1 MILGQLSASV
11 FIDNQPL
18 LEYQEDEPEVQPEGE
33 NIKTCWIAS
42 EAGKE
47 FEIRGEI
54 LKPQRLGIWS
64 SAFVDGLK
72 CPPWVSPPRW
82 TGTVEFDCISNG
94 TDTGKLIFKDIDF
107 TDSDDD
113 SMLDDRSS
121 GIGRIVLRLKR
132 GKFIKVKT
140 VRKARSDSESVRR
153 AKLTRNAKLTGLAR
167 SKNVD
172 GHTLHVH
179 EGKVHER
186 SKKGRDHRV
195 GLGRRVP
202 DQEEQTTYETIWND
216 EPACVFIFNFTSLDN
231 LQAMDIAP
239 RMSNLPIPV
248 DGDSD
253 NISIDTRIKELELE
267 LHLLHV
273 KQTTGSTDKRP
284 SPIKSEQ

>member
-18 LEYQEDEPEVQPEGE
+18 PEYKEHEPEVQPEGE
-33 NIKTCWIAS
+33 NIKMCWIAS

-47 FEIRGEI
+47 IEIRGEI

-72 CPPWVSPPRW
+72 CPPWVSPPHW
-82 TGTVEFDCISNG
+82 TGTVEFDCISDG
-94 TDTGKLIFKDIDF
+94 TDTGKLVFKDIDF

-121 GIGRIVLRLKR
+121 GIGQIVLRLKR
-132 GKFIKVKT
+132 GKFIK
-140 VRKARSDSESVRR
+140 
-153 AKLTRNAKLTGLAR
+153 LTGLAR
-167 SKNVD
+167 SKDVD

-216 EPACVFIFNFTSLDN
+216 EPATVFIFNFTSLDN

-248 DGDSD
+248 DGDSA

-273 KQTTGSTDKRP
+273 KQTTGSTDQRP
-284 SPIKSEQ
+284 SPVKSEQ

>member
-1 MILGQLSASV
+1 MILGPLSASV
-11 FIDNQPL
+11 FVDNQPL
-18 LEYQEDEPEVQPEGE
+18 QEYKEAPSEAQGE
-33 NIKTCWIAS
+33 NIMTCWIAS

-47 FEIRGEI
+47 FEIRGKI
-54 LKPQRLGIWS
+54 LKPQPLGIWA

-82 TGTVEFDCISNG
+82 RGTVEFDCISDG
-94 TDTGKLIFKDIDF
+94 TDCGRLMFKDIEF
-107 TDSDDD
+107 TDDDD
-113 SMLDDRSS
+113 SVLDDRSS
-121 GIGRIVLRLKR
+121 GIGQIVLRLQK
-132 GKFIKVKT
+132 GKFIKAKS
-140 VRKARSDSESVRR
+140 VRKAKSKPARR
-153 AKLTRNAKLTGLAR
+153 AKLTRNAKFTGFAR

-195 GLGRRVP
+195 GLGRRLP
-202 DQEEQTTYETIWND
+202 DQEEQTTYETIWSD
-216 EPACVFIFNFTSLDN
+216 EPATVFIFNFTSLDN

-239 RMSNLPIPV
+239 RTSNLPIPV

-267 LHLLHV
+267 LYLLRV
-273 KQTTGSTDKRP
+273 KQTTGSTDQRP